1 MDDYAGLAETE
12 STLVLLANE
21 NEDIPE
27 ANSYIMVSR
36 YDADE
41 GDEEL
46 LALDDEAF
54 LEGDSRLTAPM
65 WKLLR
70 LPLTECRSRITCT
83 VDERNLYRRTY
94 YIVAN
99 QGFFRVD
106 MLCSVPQ
113 SSEFIRFFDAVMD
126 SYTIT
131 VFPEPT
137 EEPPPVP
144 HAVHPDG
151 HRRIPDRRPGVYLW
165 GRFQLLLFVSSL
177 GILHQR
183 GR

>member
-1 MDDYAGLAETE
+1 MCI
-12 STLVLLANE
+12 V
-21 NEDIPE
+21 
-27 ANSYIMVSR
+27 
-36 YDADE
+36 
-41 GDEEL
+41 
-46 LALDDEAF
+46 
-54 LEGDSRLTAPM
+54 AP
-65 WKLLR
+65 
-70 LPLTECRSRITCT
+70 TT
-83 VDERNLYRRTY
+83 
-94 YIVAN
+94 IVAN

-137 EEPPPVP
+137 EEPALSPTQYIQMVT
-144 HAVHPDG
+144 G
-151 HRRIPDRRPGVYLW
+151 GYRIDDPEFTYGDAFNSFFSSP
-165 GRFQLLLFVSSL
+165 SL